1 MASTGSTVRLTADL
15 PRASDA
21 ECSVLGAVMVDNAR
35 LAEIAD
41 RLKPE
46 HFGQGWCGLVYT
58 AMLSLAKQSQ
68 PIDFLTVRH
77 ALGAAMDDVGI
88 SRLSKLTDG
97 IPRSANVTR
106 YADIVIDASRRR
118 AAIERASEVIDAAM
132 ETSAEADDVIAKAQD
147 VFFRLASSKRTDT
160 LFDANAMTQDLF
172 AYLQSL
178 ADRRHQ
184 PTGIATGIED
194 FDRLSFGLQPGEL
207 VVLGA
212 RPSVGKTALALQIGL
227 HAARHTTVLLCSLEM
242 GSRSVWS
249 RALWNTAKV
258 DGFSYLRGYCKRDEQ
273 VDRRIG
279 SALGDLATLPFW
291 VDEQPGMSAT
301 DVRAK
306 AQQVQLRHGLGLV
319 IVDYLQLMRPSDG
332 KAAKSQNR
340 TQVVGEMAW
349 ELKELARSMQVPV
362 LVLSQLRRSAE
373 EKDRPS
379 MADLRESGDIEAHA
393 DIILLLHRLET
404 RAELADLPPGQPSK
418 VELIIEKQRGN
429 PTGLVDLANFRDQY
443 RFASME
449 RV

>member
-1 MASTGSTVRLTADL
+1 
-15 PRASDA
+15 
-21 ECSVLGAVMVDNAR
+21 
-35 LAEIAD
+35 
-41 RLKPE
+41 
-46 HFGQGWCGLVYT
+46 
-58 AMLSLAKQSQ
+58 ML
-68 PIDFLTVRH
+68 F
-77 ALGAAMDDVGI
+77 
-88 SRLSKLTDG
+88 
-97 IPRSANVTR
+97 RS
-106 YADIVIDASRRR
+106 
-118 AAIERASEVIDAAM
+118 
-132 ETSAEADDVIAKAQD
+132 
-147 VFFRLASSKRTDT
+147 
-160 LFDANAMTQDLF
+160 
-172 AYLQSL
+172 
-178 ADRRHQ
+178 
-184 PTGIATGIED
+184 
-194 FDRLSFGLQPGEL
+194 
-207 VVLGA
+207 
-212 RPSVGKTALALQIGL
+212 
-227 HAARHTTVLLCSLEM
+227 
-242 GSRSVWS
+242 
-249 RALWNTAKV
+249 
-258 DGFSYLRGYCKRDEQ
+258 
-273 VDRRIG
+273 
-279 SALGDLATLPFW
+279 
-291 VDEQPGMSAT
+291 
-301 DVRAK
+301 RAK